1 MPLNTQGGTF
11 TPLQLHAPPSSFHM
25 DERGFQPERF
35 FMFLYVPAMIV
46 DEMVLDRL
54 TALLAVI
61 ALCYAIKVMSKNIII
76 IHEFYQSYF
85 YLEAPLHFGIT
96 VPMMPWGM

>member
-1 MPLNTQGGTF
+1 MHRRAAFIRMNVDFNLNVS
-11 TPLQLHAPPSSFHM
+11 L
-25 DERGFQPERF
+25 
-35 FMFLYVPAMIV
+35 FLYVPAMIV